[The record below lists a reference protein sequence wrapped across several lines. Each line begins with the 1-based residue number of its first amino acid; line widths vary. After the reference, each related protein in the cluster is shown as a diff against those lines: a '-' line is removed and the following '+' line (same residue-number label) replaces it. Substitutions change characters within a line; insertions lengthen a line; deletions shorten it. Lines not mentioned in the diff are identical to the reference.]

1 MLNHNPDSGDVH
13 ICLAPDDF
21 YMSMLRRSIDMIMN
35 EKSKKH
41 PVNGYTDLDLNTHDD
56 DEQEQEQLNYN
67 YIITV
72 I

>member
-1 MLNHNPDSGDVH
+1 
-13 ICLAPDDF
+13 
-21 YMSMLRRSIDMIMN
+21 MIMN